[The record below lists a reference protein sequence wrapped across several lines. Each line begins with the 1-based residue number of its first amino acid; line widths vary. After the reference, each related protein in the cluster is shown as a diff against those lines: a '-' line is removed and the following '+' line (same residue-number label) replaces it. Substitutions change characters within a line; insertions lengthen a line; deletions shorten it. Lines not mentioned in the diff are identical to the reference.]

1 LKLPIALLGVVPKV
15 SAGPSLFPENG
26 DFAPLEQ
33 FRTIARR
40 VRVAIDK
47 KGARILIVSAQHGE
61 GRSVVAA
68 NLASCY
74 GRQDERV
81 LVVDAQLRP
90 VTGQHDLRGL
100 IAEAEG
106 PVTGLGEYLSFKVEK
121 PSEVI
126 WPTFLPGV
134 ACLPRVGTETV
145 PDLLGSNRMR
155 ELFAEAS
162 AQYGLILVEVP
173 PLLRYADAEALA
185 SCADAVLFV
194 VRASTCRSAVLRKAL
209 DRLTASKVPVIG
221 AILNGVD
228 ALYLE
233 HK

>member
-1 LKLPIALLGVVPKV
+1 
-15 SAGPSLFPENG
+15 
-26 DFAPLEQ
+26 
-33 FRTIARR
+33 
-40 VRVAIDK
+40 
-47 KGARILIVSAQHGE
+47 
-61 GRSVVAA
+61 
-68 NLASCY
+68 
-74 GRQDERV
+74 
-81 LVVDAQLRP
+81 
-90 VTGQHDLRGL
+90 
-100 IAEAEG
+100 
-106 PVTGLGEYLSFKVEK
+106 
-121 PSEVI
+121 
-126 WPTFLPGV
+126 
-134 ACLPRVGTETV
+134 
-145 PDLLGSNRMR
+145 MR